1 MQNSTLFYNEEQV
14 LERTNKRLDEFKRQ
28 STDQLNEYENLI
40 TDYDKLLKQTKLLV
54 TLTERQQHQLDEK
67 NQEHKS
73 FVKIVTE
80 DLKNPLVGIQD
91 LAELLVNRFDDLPKE
106 RVIELITVIKD
117 TTHQVFDLINQM
129 VCISNIE
136 SNKIN
141 LRLDNINI
149 LPCLQSLVD
158 DYQNQAKLKE
168 ITIEFNRA
176 DEKYYCLANEEAI
189 YKVLGHLVSNAIKY
203 SLYGKKLTIKLTQD
217 DWHVRCEIQDEGP
230 GISKDDQQ
238 KLFGKF
244 NRLSAQPT
252 GGELSVGLGLFIV
265 NKLVQS
271 MNSSIVCESE
281 LGEGSTFIVEFPK
294 NLS

>member
-40 TDYDKLLKQTKLLV
+40 ADYDKLLKQTKLLV
-54 TLTERQQHQLDEK
+54 TLTERQQQQLDEK

-91 LAELLVNRFDDLPKE
+91 LAELLVNRFDDLPTE

-129 VCISNIE
+129 ICINNIE
-136 SNKIN
+136 SNNISLK
-141 LRLDNINI
+141 LGNINI

-158 DYQNQAKLKE
+158 DYQNKAKLKE
-168 ITIEFNRA
+168 ITIEFKSLESEYLCLA
-176 DEKYYCLANEEAI
+176 DEEAVC
-189 YKVLGHLVSNAIKY
+189 KVLGHLISNAIKY

-230 GISKDDQQ
+230 GISKDDQE
-238 KLFGKF
+238 KLFTKF
-244 NRLSAQPT
+244 NSLSAQPT

-265 NKLVQS
+265 NKLVQA
-271 MNSSIVCESE
+271 MNSSILCESE
-281 LGEGSTFIVEFPK
+281 LGEGSTFIVDFPK